1 MNNSKYKYDTSVI
14 VAVYNNFHWLRLIL
28 DALRMQ
34 SRGDFEVV
42 IADDGSSPETVSSI
56 RQYISESKDMP
67 VIHSWQPDEGWRK
80 NKCLNEAIRRSRGEY
95 LVFIDG
101 DCIPHPKFVEDHR
114 RLRRRGNVTG
124 GRRIESGPA
133 LSGLVESWTTLPD
146 NYFSEARKMIWRQL
160 FREKPGEVMAQLR
173 RTIRFPFV
181 GGRAIGRKNRGILGA
196 NFGIYREDIE
206 KVNGFDERYVNPGT
220 GEDIDLDVRLE
231 NVGIGHVS
239 VSHYAL
245 MIHRHHSRLFMGAQ
259 DNAEL
264 FRAAK
269 DNLVTFVST
278 GLYPPSDSD
287 SVN

>member
-95 LVFIDG
+95 LV
-101 DCIPHPKFVEDHR
+101 
-114 RLRRRGNVTG
+114 
-124 GRRIESGPA
+124 
-133 LSGLVESWTTLPD
+133 
-146 NYFSEARKMIWRQL
+146 
-160 FREKPGEVMAQLR
+160 
-173 RTIRFPFV
+173 
-181 GGRAIGRKNRGILGA
+181 
-196 NFGIYREDIE
+196 
-206 KVNGFDERYVNPGT
+206 
-220 GEDIDLDVRLE
+220 
-231 NVGIGHVS
+231 
-239 VSHYAL
+239 L

-269 DNLVTFVST
+269 DNHVTFVST

-287 SVN
+287 SIN